1 MAVTEIPPIPA
12 GHRPGAPSADPGES
26 GPHAAWIGL
35 FADFVKLTALLPPSN
50 ERVRET
56 SERCLEAFRIV
67 FEEREDL
74 ELTIDQGRV
83 RCGDTTVEVE
93 YRPSLRWLVERL
105 DRTGVARLRF
115 TPALTRESLLEFCAR
130 LQENCG
136 NLGSSVLFSDLWPA
150 GLAGLEPVERRFD
163 GAFPVGAGSSGT
175 VATRWKT
182 ASRQGQMLAEMLDSD
197 ESLQGRLA
205 ALQQVLESSAPAA
218 PSDEPRRRVDLIG
231 RLINLLPAE
240 AMADPSRM
248 REMADEL
255 LTRITAAIA
264 DGAPASDTAQ
274 VDHLLHRVSRKYFF
288 RAAEAGPRPG
298 PLSFAPPTEA
308 AEPAPPP
315 IGTRTETEERVDELL
330 AELDGIA
337 PLVHERRLLDRVTD
351 ELERLGVLLHFF
363 VRLEDE
369 ELVERLRGFL
379 VPSLAPAVPGR
390 SALLQAHIAQA
401 RERFAAALERRQLHR
416 LFDLLCDPSL
426 KSLAEES
433 RLFGVENVVEVFPAT
448 FHSFLDS
455 LDPDRPEDLD
465 ALAEVC
471 GRIGPARMRDAASHL
486 VLEGGFSRHGR
497 TAKVLRRP
505 RPELLSLYHV
515 LLRVEPAAAPA
526 VAEALRALDLD
537 ARLSGPLRILSDE
550 EVPVD
555 YLLALTTEP
564 SRHEGDERRVEAAAG
579 LLAEFV
585 TRTDE
590 ESAARRLE
598 AIPMLG
604 VLKCETARKGLE
616 ELSSTRRRLLAPS
629 EGEPFREAVR
639 RALSRYE
646 T

>member
-12 GHRPGAPSADPGES
+12 GPRPGEPLDADGEG

-35 FADFVKLTALLPPSN
+35 FAEFVKLTALLPPSN

-56 SERCLEAFRIV
+56 AERCLEAFRAA
-67 FEEREDL
+67 FEEREEL
-74 ELTIDQGRV
+74 EFTLDKGRV
-83 RCGDTTVEVE
+83 RCEETTVVVD

-105 DRTGVARLRF
+105 DRTGVACLRF
-115 TPALTRESLLEFCAR
+115 SPALTRASLLEFCAR

-136 NLGSSVLFSDLWPA
+136 NLRASVLFSDLWPTEFA
-150 GLAGLEPVERRFD
+150 GLRPIERRFD
-163 GAFPVGAGSSGT
+163 GAFPVGAGAGGT

-197 ESLQGRLA
+197 ESLQGRLDE
-205 ALQQVLESSAPAA
+205 LQRVLESSAPAA
-218 PSDEPRRRVDLIG
+218 PSDEPRRKVDLIG

-255 LTRITAAIA
+255 LSRITDAIA
-264 DGAPASDTAQ
+264 GGVPASDTAQ

-288 RAAEAGPRPG
+288 RPAETAPRPK
-298 PLSFAPPTEA
+298 PLAFAPPAEA
-308 AEPAPPP
+308 AAPPP
-315 IGTRTETEERVDELL
+315 AEIGTRTETEERVDEIL

-337 PLVHERRLLDRVTD
+337 PLAKERHLLDRVTD

-379 VPSLAPAVPGR
+379 VPSLAPAIPGR

-401 RERFAAALERRQLHR
+401 RDRFEAALERRQLHR

-455 LDPDRPEDLD
+455 LDAEREVDLD
-465 ALAEVC
+465 ALVEVC
-471 GRIGPARMRDAASHL
+471 ARIGPARMRDASSHL
-486 VLEGGFSRHGR
+486 ALEGGFSRHGR

-505 RPELLSLYHV
+505 RPELVSLYHV
-515 LLRVEPAAAPA
+515 LLRAEPAAAPA

-537 ARLSGPLRILSDE
+537 ARLAGPLRILSDE
-550 EVPVD
+550 EVPVE
-555 YLLALTTEP
+555 YLLAITTER
-564 SRHEGDERRVEAAAG
+564 SRQEGDEPRVEAAAG

-585 TRTDE
+585 TRTDDA
-590 ESAARRLE
+590 SAARRLE
-598 AIPMLG
+598 AIPLLG
-604 VLKCETARKGLE
+604 VLRCEAARKALE
-616 ELSSTRRRLLAPS
+616 EISSTRRRLLAPS
-629 EGEPFREAVR
+629 EGEAYREAAR